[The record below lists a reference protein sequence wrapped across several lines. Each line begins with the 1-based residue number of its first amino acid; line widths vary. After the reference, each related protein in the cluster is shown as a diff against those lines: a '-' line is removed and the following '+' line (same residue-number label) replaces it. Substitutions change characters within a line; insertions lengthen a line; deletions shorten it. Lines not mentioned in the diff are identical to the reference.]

1 MKIINSYK
9 MIKNGEVYIQNEFN
23 LLKKIDSPYLL
34 KLKEDMF
41 ITDDFVNYCIV
52 TEFCEVSFY
61 RIHENFSII

>member
-61 RIHENFSII
+61 RMQENFSII

>member
-9 MIKNGEVYIQNEFN
+9 MIKNGEAYIQNEFN

-41 ITDDFVNYCIV
+41 FTDDFVNYCIV
-52 TEFCEVSFY
+52 TEFCEVSFNHDM
-61 RIHENFSII
+61 RTQLS